1 MKGQN
6 GPSRRMLLASLLALT
21 FALTGCKLE
30 DALLPTGDL
39 GSDAVSGDSII
50 AANVNSAFGVTAPI
64 IADPLSGSTVSDPQP
79 SLTVLNSAHEGG
91 AAPTYLYQVSTD
103 PSFVTLVAQSEQI
116 AENASGSTTWTVN
129 RALPDGNYSWRVRA
143 RSGAT
148 ESAFSATAQFDVS
161 GGGVSG
167 PPPSTP
173 PPSPNP
179 PPPGPTPTPT
189 GTIVADPL
197 IGGSIG
203 EVHGGS
209 FTNGGW
215 LINAPGNF
223 IRYEVPPMARGWV
236 EFDTTGLRPENPA
249 HNQFMLFGMW
259 DPTAGTFRANP
270 FRVNIQK
277 LHPNPHNPPYL
288 RVRWIANG
296 EQHDDGTN
304 FFDWNPSR
312 TYRWRL
318 EWGPDGSSNSARLF
332 LDGALIIEIAYSR
345 DYRPNVHFIELGI
358 GERGESI
365 VGVRYS
371 NLVIGN

>member
-1 MKGQN
+1 MKGQD
-6 GPSRRMLLASLLALT
+6 GPSRFILLASLLALT
-21 FALTGCKLE
+21 FSPTGCKLE
-30 DALLPTGDL
+30 DALLPTGDT
-39 GSDAVSGDSII
+39 GADAVSGGSIV
-50 AANVNSAFGVTAPI
+50 ANVNSALGVTAPI
-64 IADPLSGSTVSDPQP
+64 IADPLSGSTVSNPQP

-103 PSFVTLVAQSEQI
+103 SNFVTLIAQSNQI
-116 AENASGSTTWTVN
+116 VENASGSTTWTVN
-129 RALPDGNYSWRVRA
+129 RALPDGTYSWRVRA

-148 ESAFSATAQFDVS
+148 DSAFSVTAQFDVS
-161 GGGVSG
+161 GGGVSS
-167 PPPSTP
+167 PAPS
-173 PPSPNP
+173 SPTP
-179 PPPGPTPTPT
+179 PPPGPTPS

-197 IGGSIG
+197 IGGSTG

-215 LINAPGNF
+215 LVNGPGNF
-223 IRYEVPPMARGWV
+223 IRYEVPPMVRGWV
-236 EFDTTGLRPENPA
+236 EFETSGLRPENPE

-259 DPTAGTFRANP
+259 DPTAGPFRTNP

-296 EQHDDGTN
+296 EQHDDGTD
-304 FFDWNPSR
+304 FFAWDASR

-332 LDGALIIEIAYSR
+332 LDGALMIEMAYSQA
-345 DYRPNVHFIELGI
+345 YRPNVHFIELGI

-365 VGVRYS
+365 VGVKYS

>member
-6 GPSRRMLLASLLALT
+6 GPSRRMLLASLLALI
-21 FALTGCKLE
+21 FSLTGCKLE

-39 GSDAVSGDSII
+39 GPDAVAGDGTI

-91 AAPTYLYQVSTD
+91 AEPTYLYQVSTD
-103 PSFVTLVAQSEQI
+103 PSFVTLIAQSSQI
-116 AENASGSTTWTVN
+116 VENTSGSTTWTVN
-129 RALPDGNYSWRVRA
+129 RALPDGAYSWRVRA
-143 RSGAT
+143 RSGVT
-148 ESAFSATAQFDVS
+148 ESAFSATAQFNVS

-167 PPPSTP
+167 PPPSSPT
-173 PPSPNP
+173 PSPNP
-179 PPPGPTPTPT
+179 PPPGPTPT

-197 IGGSIG
+197 SGGSTG

-215 LINAPGNF
+215 LVNAPDNF

-236 EFDTTGLRPENPA
+236 EFDTSGLRPENPA

-259 DPTAGTFRANP
+259 DPTAGPFRSNP

-296 EQHDDGTN
+296 EQRDDGTN

-318 EWGPDGSSNSARLF
+318 EWGPDGSSNRARLF

-345 DYRPNVHFIELGI
+345 AYRPNVHFIELGI

>member
-1 MKGQN
+1 MKRQN

-103 PSFVTLVAQSEQI
+103 PSFVTLIAQSEQI
-116 AENASGSTTWTVN
+116 VENASGSTTWTVN

-143 RSGAT
+143 RSGAK

-259 DPTAGTFRANP
+259 DPTAGPFRANP

-345 DYRPNVHFIELGI
+345 DYRPNVHFIELGV

>member
-1 MKGQN
+1 MKGQD
-6 GPSRRMLLASLLALT
+6 GRPRPILLATLLALT
-21 FALTGCKLE
+21 FSLNGCKLE
-30 DALLPTGDL
+30 EALLPTGGT
-39 GSDAVSGDSII
+39 GSDAVSGDSTIGNI
-50 AANVNSAFGVTAPI
+50 NSAFGVTAPI
-64 IADPLSGSTVSDPQP
+64 IADPLPGSTVSVPQP

-91 AAPTYLYQVSTD
+91 SAPTYLYQVSTES
-103 PSFVTLVAQSEQI
+103 SFVTLIAQSNQI
-116 AENASGSTTWTVN
+116 VENASGSTTWTVN
-129 RALPDGNYSWRVRA
+129 RALPDGTYSWRVRA

-148 ESAFSATAQFDVS
+148 ESAFSATATFNVS
-161 GGGVSG
+161 GGGVSS
-167 PPPSTP
+167 PPPSSPT
-173 PPSPNP
+173 PSPDP
-179 PPPGPTPTPT
+179 PPPGPTPS

-197 IGGSIG
+197 IGGSTS

-215 LINAPGNF
+215 LVNSPGNF

-236 EFDTTGLRPENPA
+236 EFETTGLRPENPA

-259 DPTAGTFRANP
+259 DPTAGPFRANP

-296 EQHDDGTN
+296 EQHDDGTD
-304 FFDWNPSR
+304 FFAWDPSR

-318 EWGPDGSSNSARLF
+318 EWGPDGSSNRARLF
-332 LDGALIIEIAYSR
+332 LDGALMIEIAYSR
-345 DYRPNVHFIELGI
+345 AYRPNVHFIELGI
-358 GERGESI
+358 GARGESI

-371 NLVIGN
+371 NVVIGN